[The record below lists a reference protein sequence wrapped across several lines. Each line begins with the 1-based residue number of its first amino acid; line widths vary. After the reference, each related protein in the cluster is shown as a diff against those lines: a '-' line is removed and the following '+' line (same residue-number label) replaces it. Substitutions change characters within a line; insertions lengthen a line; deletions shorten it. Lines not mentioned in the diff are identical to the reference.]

1 MILSTLQ
8 FATGSLTKSMI
19 VFNKNCTIL
28 PYLKHTNFRDI
39 HITSNI
45 MKQFRMG
52 NQKIRVEEKRDIIMD
67 GEDTVTISDSDSK
80 KLFPDASTPYQ
91 IFDGKAYNELDI
103 VNVKSTPNNTIMSL
117 TDYKGKGIMLHSAGI
132 EGFKNTRKGTNIAA
146 QQTAITFGRRMLDN
160 GFRTVR
166 LRIQGIGPG
175 RMGAIKGFQLAGVNV
190 VSITDDTRVSY
201 NPPRPR
207 KQRRI

>member
-8 FATGSLTKSMI
+8 LATGSLTKSMI
-19 VFNKNCTIL
+19 VFSKNCTIL
-28 PYLKHTNFRDI
+28 SYLKYTSFRNI

-52 NQKIRVEEKRDIIMD
+52 SQKIRVTEEKHVVMD
-67 GEDTVTISDSDSK
+67 GEDIVTISDSDLK

-91 IFDGKAYNELDI
+91 MFDGKPYNQLDI

-146 QQTAITFGRRMLDN
+146 QQTAVTFGK
-160 GFRTVR
+160 
-166 LRIQGIGPG
+166 
-175 RMGAIKGFQLAGVNV
+175 GAIKGFQLAGVNV
-190 VSITDDTRVSY
+190 ISITDDTRISY